1 MIENIE
7 EKFVDEELE
16 SLENSLRAGVPYE
29 NEYFM
34 SVYTTCMDI
43 IEDRVKDVELKKEI
57 LRPAVRAL
65 EYATKDGMFKVELL
79 AISLL
84 KDVPNLQ
91 GHKKLKKLAT
101 SRNTVLNALE
111 KCAGMSFMKP
121 RTFVGYLCSLL
132 KGGFS
137 ELLLVEL
144 LSLQE
149 EAKHADFTAQ
159 LALAYIDTQLDLN
172 KLQLSGVEW
181 EARNEFAK
189 LVNKFDL

>member
-1 MIENIE
+1 MEEVIENI
-7 EKFVDEELE
+7 DLELE
-16 SLENSLRAGVPYE
+16 QLENSLRAGVPYE

-43 IEDRVKDVELKKEI
+43 IEDRVKDTELKKAI

-79 AISLL
+79 AIALL
-84 KDVPNLQ
+84 KDVPNLL
-91 GHKKLKKLAT
+91 GSKKLKKLAT
-101 SRNTVLNALE
+101 SRNTVLRSLE
-111 KCAGMSFMKP
+111 VCAGKSFMKP
-121 RTFVGYLCSLL
+121 RTFIGYLCNLV
-132 KGGFS
+132 KEGFS
-137 ELLLVEL
+137 ELLLVEF

-149 EAKHADFTAQ
+149 EAKFADFTAQ